1 MFGESSSKAYKYLF
15 LLFTI
20 LGSIVTRGNI
30 LDFSDLMILGMSFPN
45 LVGVFLMSGMVKRR
59 LDEYWG
65 KYRSGEMKPYTAQE
79 NE

>member
-59 LDEYWG
+59 LDEYWC
-65 KYRSGEMKPYTAQE
+65 KYRSGEMKPYKAQE